1 MRVTRN
7 VKIILPTVFT
17 TRQRTME
24 KKMKRS
30 MTDKKV
36 CGVCAGFAEYFN
48 IDPTVIRILYVLIT
62 IFSFGIAGIIAYL
75 LMAVIMP
82 EK

>member
-1 MRVTRN
+1 
-7 VKIILPTVFT
+7 
-17 TRQRTME
+17 ME

-82 EK
+82 GE